1 MFKYRKTLAVS
12 LGMVLVSCSLASA
25 MMKMPPARYTVLVN
39 NDIRHS
45 DENFLANRLE
55 MSFSK
60 ELNSKVIA
68 KFSPFVEARHN
79 LERRKRERVSAGVE
93 LGLELAGFFYAAEE
107 LRQTW
112 RSEPVYNRGIIK
124 NTNMTEALSI
134 LKLSFPLMPKR
145 DIKGYISGEYTYDFR
160 FGRGTRVEAI
170 AGMLVPV
177 GKSWEANA
185 AWRHRDRI
193 HADDCDTLEAG
204 VTYIF

>member
-1 MFKYRKTLAVS
+1 MKYKKSLAVS
-12 LGMVLVSCSLASA
+12 LGMVLFFCSLASA
-25 MMKMPPARYTVLVN
+25 MMKMPPARYTVLIN

-68 KFSPFVEARHN
+68 KFSPFVEYRYSLRRH
-79 LERRKRERVSAGVE
+79 KRERVSLGAQA
-93 LGLELAGFFYAAEE
+93 GLELAGFFYAAEE
-107 LRQTW
+107 LRQVW
-112 RSEPVYNRGIIK
+112 RSEPVYDRGIIK

-134 LKLSFPLMPKR
+134 IKLSFPLIPRK

>member
-1 MFKYRKTLAVS
+1 MLKYRKTLAVS
-12 LGMVLVSCSLASA
+12 LGMALFSCSLASA
-25 MMKMPPARYTVLVN
+25 AIKKPGARYSVLVN
-39 NDIRHS
+39 NDLRHA
-45 DENFLANRLE
+45 DENFIANRLE
-55 MSFSK
+55 SPFNK
-60 ELNSKVIA
+60 ELSDKVTA
-68 KFSPFVEARHN
+68 RLTPFVEYRYSLRRH
-79 LERRKRERVSAGVE
+79 KRERVSLGAQA
-93 LGLELAGFFYAAEE
+93 GLELAGFFYAAEE
-107 LRQTW
+107 LRQVW

-134 LKLSFPLMPKR
+134 LKLSFPLLPKR

-160 FGRGTRVEAI
+160 FGRGTRVESI
-170 AGMLVPV
+170 AGMLIPV